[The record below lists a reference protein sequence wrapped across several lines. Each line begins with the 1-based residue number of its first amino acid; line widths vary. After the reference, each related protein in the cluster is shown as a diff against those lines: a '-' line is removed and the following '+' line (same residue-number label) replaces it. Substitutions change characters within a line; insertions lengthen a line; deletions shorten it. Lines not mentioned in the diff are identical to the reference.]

1 MGTRS
6 LTMIGGK
13 GEKAIL
19 TMYRQYDGYPE
30 GHGLDLAEYLAPFAI
45 TNGIGAHA
53 KLGLSANGVG
63 CLSAQL
69 VKHFKE
75 AVGNIYLYPEGT
87 HDIGEEYIYKVCVEE
102 GNTTFVKGGN
112 ITIEVYEIGWGDD
125 PDEAIFKGTPHHC
138 AEWCK
143 TRQQ

>member
-6 LTMIGGK
+6 LTMIGTK
-13 GEKAIL
+13 NDKAIV
-19 TMYRQYDGYPE
+19 TMYRQYDGYPQ
-30 GHGLDLAEYLAPFAI
+30 GHGLDLAEYLAPFVV

-75 AVGNIYLYPEGT
+75 AVGNIYLYPSNT
-87 HDIGEEYIYKVCVEE
+87 RDIGEEYIYKVFVEE
-102 GNTTFVKGGN
+102 GN
-112 ITIEVYEIGWGDD
+112 ITIEVYEVGWEGD
-125 PDEAIFKGTPHHC
+125 PDKAVFKGTPQHC
-138 AEWCK
+138 IEWCK
-143 TRQQ
+143 NQ